1 MSFLFFEHVLV
12 VLGVLAV
19 AVSVVMALQ
28 RSRSPQSSAAWIL
41 FIILLP
47 YVAVPLFIALGF
59 RKERRRHALRFGA
72 RPSGP
77 MVPGPAQVF
86 TALGCPAPAGGNRIG
101 FHDTP
106 HEATTALRDLL
117 DSARV
122 RVDVLFYIVARDV
135 SGRAFIRRL
144 TELARSGIEVRVM
157 LDWLGSLHRP
167 RAELAALRAAGGQVH
182 VFSPFPALMDR
193 GRLNLRNHRKL
204 VMVDGRQ
211 AWAGGRNVGDEY
223 LASPPGAWRDLS
235 FTVEGPLL
243 DQLATLF
250 RSDWAVTRDKVGDLQ
265 AKVAH
270 AGSAE
275 LQLVPAGPD
284 DPDDRLHDGLV
295 AAIHRA
301 DHRVWIVTP
310 YFVPS
315 EPLSGALCT
324 ASRRG
329 VDVRIVIPRK
339 SNQWTA
345 DLARGAY
352 LRDAAGAGVRILCQ
366 PEGMLHAKCVLID
379 DIALAGSANF
389 DIRSMLLNFEMM
401 VACHDPET
409 VAALEARITALA
421 AGCDEGLPASGRLRR
436 LAEGVMRLG
445 APIL

>member
-19 AVSVVMALQ
+19 AVSVMMALQ

-59 RKERRRHALRFGA
+59 RKERRRHALPFG
-72 RPSGP
+72 SGTTGP
-77 MVPGPAQVF
+77 MRPGPAPVF
-86 TALGCPAPAGGNRIG
+86 TALGCPAPAGGNRID

-106 HEATTALRDLL
+106 QEAAAALQALL
-117 DSARV
+117 ASARS
-122 RVDVLFYIVARDV
+122 RVDVLLYIVARDD
-135 SGRAFIRRL
+135 SGRAFIHRL
-144 TELARSGIEVRVM
+144 TELARSGVEVRLM

-167 RAELAALRAAGGQVH
+167 RAELAALRAAGGEVH
-182 VFSPFPALMDR
+182 YFSPFPALVDR

-204 VMVDGRQ
+204 VMIDGRQ

-243 DQLATLF
+243 KQLVTLF
-250 RSDWAVTRDKVGDLQ
+250 RADWAVTRCDPGDLQ
-265 AKVAH
+265 ATDTA
-270 AGSAE
+270 AGRAE

-301 DHRVWIVTP
+301 DRRVWIVTP

-329 VDVRIVIPRK
+329 VDVRVVIPRR

-352 LRDAAGAGVRILCQ
+352 LRDASGAGVRILCQ
-366 PEGMLHAKCVLID
+366 PQGMLHAKCLLID
-379 DIALAGSANF
+379 DLALTGSANF

-401 VACHDPET
+401 VACHDPTT
-409 VAALEARITALA
+409 VAALETRIEALA
-421 AGCDEGLPASGRLRR
+421 AGCDEGLPVSGRLRR